1 MSGPLELAWMLLKAN
16 MPPFVPRK
24 IDDQLGI
31 GSYRAAYRLPSVGH
45 TTKYGTGEKLAD
57 TMVLSQL
64 AEMYPELFVGEQ
76 LHALPGRESDLP
88 DWLMEPRKDT
98 DMPLEYS
105 EDYMRDFGAGYQAT
119 DDELIGLEGTPFV
132 SDTGFVRLPGGVMPL
147 TYTQELGEPIDS
159 GDKWGELTPHVDLR
173 DKVRSMY
180 PLAGALGV
188 GDTKP
193 ENWAVMEGGL
203 DLPELSTAGTVKV
216 IDPMFDYPRRRP
228 FYTPEFMREAKRFQ
242 QDLPELRE
250 FVEPWYKGLD
260 QYEDPALAERMMDT
274 IVHNEQQNLQ
284 NILSPLNP

>member
-31 GSYRAAYRLPSVGH
+31 GSYRAAYRLPGVGH
-45 TTKYGTGEKLAD
+45 TTKYGTGEKVAD
-57 TMVLSQL
+57 TMINYGL
-64 AEMYPELFVGEQ
+64 AERHPEAFVSEQ
-76 LHALPGRESDLP
+76 LHALPVRESDLP
-88 DWLMEPRKDT
+88 AFTMQTRPNQVDDPNWLNNGRLSYGEPYMAD
-98 DMPLEYS
+98 EFF
-105 EDYMRDFGAGYQAT
+105 DYGA
-119 DDELIGLEGTPFV
+119 D
-132 SDTGFVRLPGGVMPL
+132 GGHEVMPL
-147 TYTQELGEPIDS
+147 TYTQELGQPIDS
-159 GDKWGELTPHVDLR
+159 GDKWKELTPHVDLR

-242 QDLPELRE
+242 QDLPELRQ

-260 QYEDPALAERMMDT
+260 QYEDPALAEQMMDT

>member
-31 GSYRAAYRLPSVGH
+31 GSYRAAYRLPGVGH
-45 TTKYGTGEKLAD
+45 TTKYGTGEKVAD
-57 TMVLSQL
+57 TMINYGL
-64 AEMYPELFVGEQ
+64 AERHPEAFVSEQ
-76 LHALPGRESDLP
+76 LHALPVRESDLP
-88 DWLMEPRKDT
+88 AFTMQARPSQVDDPNWLNNGR
-98 DMPLEYS
+98 LSYS
-105 EDYMRDFGAGYQAT
+105 EPYMADEFFDYGA
-119 DDELIGLEGTPFV
+119 D
-132 SDTGFVRLPGGVMPL
+132 GGHEVMPL
-147 TYTQELGEPIDS
+147 TYTQELGQPIDS

-250 FVEPWYKGLD
+250 FAEPWYKGLD